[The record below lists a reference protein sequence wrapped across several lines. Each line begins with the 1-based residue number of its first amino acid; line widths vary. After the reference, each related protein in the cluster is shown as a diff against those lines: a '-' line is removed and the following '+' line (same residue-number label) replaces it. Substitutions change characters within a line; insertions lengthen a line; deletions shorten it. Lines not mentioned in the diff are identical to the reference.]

1 MTGNAAYTVGTSA
14 AKANHPNK
22 GGSLM
27 TQPQPDK
34 SKEIADAWSDMS
46 RDELILKYAPMVK
59 YIASRIA
66 TRLPQSVDMDDLVQ
80 VGILGLI
87 DAVSKFDP
95 QRGIKFQTY
104 ADFRIRGAIM
114 DELRAVD
121 WVPRAVRQAAT
132 QIQETFFLLE
142 GELGH
147 PADDADVASHLGISL
162 NEFYQHLDA
171 VRGIAILSFDDLR
184 PSLEDEEWD
193 AMDLMADPNWI
204 DPSESIGLQE
214 LRLAISQAIRDLPE
228 KERLVITLYY
238 FEELTMNEIGEVLGL
253 TESRIS
259 QLHSKAALRMR
270 GRIRHFANR
279 K

>member
-1 MTGNAAYTVGTSA
+1 MPSSV
-14 AKANHPNK
+14 
-22 GGSLM
+22 
-27 TQPQPDK
+27 QDK
-34 SKEIADAWSDMS
+34 NKEISDAWNGMT

-104 ADFRIRGAIM
+104 ADFRIRGAIL

-121 WVPRAVRQAAT
+121 WVPRAVRQVAA
-132 QIQETFFLLE
+132 QIQDIYLQLE
-142 GELGH
+142 GSLGR
-147 PADDADVASHLGISL
+147 PADDADVAMRMGIPLS
-162 NEFYQHLDA
+162 EFYQHLDA
-171 VRGIAILSFDDLR
+171 VRGISILSFDDLR
-184 PSLEDEEWD
+184 PSLDDEEWD
-193 AMDLMADPNWI
+193 AMDLMADPNWV
-204 DPSESIGLQE
+204 DPVESIGLQQ
-214 LRLAISQAIRDLPE
+214 LRLAISQAIQDLPE

-238 FEELTMNEIGEVLGL
+238 FEELTMSEIGEVLGL

-270 GRIRHFANR
+270 GRIRHFSQR

>member
-1 MTGNAAYTVGTSA
+1 MSSSVS
-14 AKANHPNK
+14 
-22 GGSLM
+22 
-27 TQPQPDK
+27 DK
-34 SKEIADAWSDMS
+34 NKEISDAWNGMT
-46 RDELILKYAPMVK
+46 RDELILKHAPMVK

-66 TRLPQSVDMDDLVQ
+66 TRLPQSVEMDDLVQ

-104 ADFRIRGAIM
+104 ADFRIRGAIL

-121 WVPRAVRQAAT
+121 WVPRAVRQVAS
-132 QIQETFFLLE
+132 QIQDIYFQLE
-142 GELGH
+142 AALGR
-147 PADDADVASHLGISL
+147 PADDADVASQMGISL
-162 NEFYQHLDA
+162 TEFYQHLDA
-171 VRGIAILSFDDLR
+171 VRGVSILSFDDLR

-193 AMDLMADPNWI
+193 AMDLMADPNWV
-204 DPSESIGLQE
+204 DPVESIGLQE
-214 LRLAISQAIRDLPE
+214 LRLAISQAIQDLPE

-238 FEELTMNEIGEVLGL
+238 FEELTMSEIGEVLGL

-270 GRIRHFANR
+270 GRIRHFAHR

>member
-1 MTGNAAYTVGTSA
+1 MPSSVS
-14 AKANHPNK
+14 
-22 GGSLM
+22 
-27 TQPQPDK
+27 DK
-34 SKEIADAWSDMS
+34 NKEISDAWNGMT

-66 TRLPQSVDMDDLVQ
+66 VRLPQSVDMDDLVQ

-104 ADFRIRGAIM
+104 ADFRIRGAIL

-121 WVPRAVRQAAT
+121 WVPRAVRQVASH
-132 QIQETFFLLE
+132 IQEIYFQLE
-142 GELGH
+142 GELGR
-147 PADDADVASHLGISL
+147 PADDADVAAHMGIPL
-162 NEFYQHLDA
+162 TEFYQNLDA
-171 VRGIAILSFDDLR
+171 VRGISILSFDDLR

-193 AMDLMADPNWI
+193 AMDLMADPNWV
-204 DPSESIGLQE
+204 DPVESIGLQQ
-214 LRLAISQAIRDLPE
+214 LRLAISQAIQDLPE
-228 KERLVITLYY
+228 KERLVVTLYY
-238 FEELTMNEIGEVLGL
+238 FEELTMSEIGEVLGL

>member
-1 MTGNAAYTVGTSA
+1 MSSSV
-14 AKANHPNK
+14 
-22 GGSLM
+22 L
-27 TQPQPDK
+27 DK
-34 SKEIADAWSDMS
+34 NKEIADAWHGMT

-66 TRLPQSVDMDDLVQ
+66 TKLPQSVDMDDLIQ

-104 ADFRIRGAIM
+104 ADFRIRGAIL

-121 WVPRAVRQAAT
+121 WVPRAVRQVAA
-132 QIQETFFLLE
+132 QIQEIYFQLE
-142 GELGH
+142 GKLGR
-147 PADDADVASHLGISL
+147 PADDADVAKQMGIPL
-162 NEFYQHLDA
+162 TEFYQHLDA
-171 VRGIAILSFDDLR
+171 VRGVSILSFDDLR
-184 PSLEDEEWD
+184 PSLEDDEWD
-193 AMDLMADPNWI
+193 AMDLMADPNLV
-204 DPSESIGLQE
+204 DPVEAIGLQE
-214 LRLAISQAIRDLPE
+214 LRLAISQAIQDLPE

-238 FEELTMNEIGEVLGL
+238 FEELTMSEIGEVLGL

>member
-1 MTGNAAYTVGTSA
+1 MSSSV
-14 AKANHPNK
+14 
-22 GGSLM
+22 L
-27 TQPQPDK
+27 DK
-34 SKEIADAWSDMS
+34 NKEISDAWNGMT

-59 YIASRIA
+59 YIANRIA
-66 TRLPQSVDMDDLVQ
+66 TKLPQSVDMDDLIQ

-104 ADFRIRGAIM
+104 ADFRIRGAIL

-121 WVPRAVRQAAT
+121 WVPRAVRQVAS
-132 QIQETFFLLE
+132 QIQDIYFQLE
-142 GELGH
+142 GVLGH
-147 PADDADVASHLGISL
+147 PADDADVATHMGISL
-162 NEFYQHLDA
+162 TEFYQHLDA
-171 VRGIAILSFDDLR
+171 VRGISILSFDDLR
-184 PSLEDEEWD
+184 PSLDDEEWD
-193 AMDLMADPNWI
+193 AMDLMADPNWV
-204 DPSESIGLQE
+204 DPVDSIGLQE
-214 LRLAISQAIRDLPE
+214 LRLAIGQAIQDLPE
-228 KERLVITLYY
+228 KERLVVTLYY
-238 FEELTMNEIGEVLGL
+238 FEELTMSEIGEVLGL

>member
-1 MTGNAAYTVGTSA
+1 MSSSV
-14 AKANHPNK
+14 
-22 GGSLM
+22 L
-27 TQPQPDK
+27 DK
-34 SKEIADAWSDMS
+34 SKEISDAWNGMS

-66 TRLPQSVDMDDLVQ
+66 TKLPQSVDMDDLVQ
-80 VGILGLI
+80 VGILGLM
-87 DAVSKFDP
+87 DAISKFDP

-104 ADFRIRGAIM
+104 ADFRVRGAIL

-121 WVPRAVRQAAT
+121 WVPRAVRQVAS
-132 QIQETFFLLE
+132 QIQDIYFRLE
-142 GELGH
+142 SVLGH
-147 PADDADVASHLGISL
+147 PADDADVAAHMGVSL
-162 NEFYQHLDA
+162 TEFYQHLDA
-171 VRGIAILSFDDLR
+171 VRGISILSFDDLR
-184 PSLEDEEWD
+184 PSLDDEEWD
-193 AMDLMADPNWI
+193 AMDLMADPNWV
-204 DPSESIGLQE
+204 DPVDAIGLQE
-214 LRLAISQAIRDLPE
+214 LRMAISQAIQDLPE
-228 KERLVITLYY
+228 KERLVVTLYY

>member
-1 MTGNAAYTVGTSA
+1 MSSSVS
-14 AKANHPNK
+14 
-22 GGSLM
+22 
-27 TQPQPDK
+27 DK
-34 SKEIADAWSDMS
+34 NKEIADAWNGMT

-66 TRLPQSVDMDDLVQ
+66 TKLPQSVDMDDLIQ

-104 ADFRIRGAIM
+104 ADFRIRGAIL

-121 WVPRAVRQAAT
+121 WVPRAVRQVAS
-132 QIQETFFLLE
+132 QIQEIYFQLE
-142 GELGH
+142 GELGY
-147 PADDADVASHLGISL
+147 PADDADVARQMGISL
-162 NEFYQHLDA
+162 TEFYQHLDA
-171 VRGIAILSFDDLR
+171 VRGVSILSFDDLR
-184 PSLEDEEWD
+184 PSLDDEEWD
-193 AMDLMADPNWI
+193 AMDLMADPNLV
-204 DPSESIGLQE
+204 DPVEAIGLQE
-214 LRLAISQAIRDLPE
+214 LRLAISQAIQDLPE

-238 FEELTMNEIGEVLGL
+238 FEELTMSEIGEVLGL